1 MKAEALPDTFF
12 WRMSFGP
19 MKNLLLLSLLLI
31 APLGAKDGWIQL
43 FDGKSLDGWT
53 APGGGKPGNGW
64 KVADGILHR
73 TAAGG
78 DLVSVREFG
87 DFELEFEWMISAKGN
102 SGVKYRVRKAPGGW
116 LGPEYQV
123 LDDAGHPN
131 GKNPETSAAALYEVA
146 APDARKTLRPAGEW
160 NVSRI
165 IARGPVLEHWLNGKR
180 VLRLDTRTKEWAE
193 AKKDSK
199 FANVEGFGEG
209 GKGHILLQDHGDE
222 VRFRTVKIR
231 EL

>member
-12 WRMSFGP
+12 FRMSFGT
-19 MKNLLLLSLLLI
+19 MKNLLLLPLLLL
-31 APLGAKDGWIQL
+31 APLHAKEDWIQL
-43 FDGKSLDGWT
+43 FDGKSLEGWT
-53 APGGGKPGNGW
+53 APGGGKPGEGW
-64 KVADGILHR
+64 KVVDGTLHR
-73 TAAGG
+73 AGAGG

-102 SGVKYRVRKAPGGW
+102 SGVKYRVRKEPGGW

-131 GKNPETSAAALYEVA
+131 GKNPRTSAAALYEIA
-146 APDARKTLRPAGEW
+146 APDAGKILKPAGEW
-160 NVSRI
+160 NLSRI
-165 IARGPVLEHWLNGKR
+165 VAKGPVLEHWLNGKR
-180 VLRLDTRTKEWAE
+180 VLRLDTRTPAWAE
-193 AKKDSK
+193 AKKASK
-199 FANVEGFGEG
+199 FANVEGFAEE
-209 GKGHILLQDHGDE
+209 GKGRILLQDHGDE

>member
-1 MKAEALPDTFF
+1 MKAEALPDTFSPG
-12 WRMSFGP
+12 MSFGA
-19 MKNLLLLSLLLI
+19 MKNLLLLPFLLA
-31 APLGAKDGWIQL
+31 APLHAKDGWISL

-53 APGGGKPGNGW
+53 APGGGKPGAGW

-73 TAAGG
+73 AAAGG
-78 DLVSVREFG
+78 DLLSEKEFG

-102 SGVKYRVRKAPGGW
+102 SGVKYRVRKSPGGW

-131 GKNPETSAAALYEVA
+131 GKNPETSAAALYEIA
-146 APDARKTLRPAGEW
+146 PPDARKTLKPAGEW

-165 IARGPVLEHWLNGKR
+165 VARGPVVEHWLNGKR
-180 VLRLDTRTKEWAE
+180 VLRLDTKSRTWAA

-199 FANVEGFGEG
+199 FAEVEGFAEG
-209 GKGHILLQDHGDE
+209 GKGRILLQDHGDE
-222 VRFRTVKIR
+222 VRFRVVKVR